1 MAVFWQVIY
10 LSDKT
15 PVSPFIHKRR
25 IFFPMLTQPQA
36 TTMLAL
42 QASMNFKIDPDW
54 VEAQYPYLLAVVI
67 EGAEAIEHHG
77 WKWWKKQHKD
87 LPQLQMEL
95 IDIWHFMLS
104 EILLRNDADE
114 AKAVLF
120 LSKAITE
127 SEQLESLNFDGQD
140 YRFKTLGLLQQ
151 IELLIALAGARRI
164 EIGLFSSIM
173 GLCELDWNSLFAQY
187 VGKNVLNVFRQDHG
201 YKEGTYQKD
210 WAGKEDNEHL
220 VEILNLLD
228 PETGNYNEQLY
239 AQLGSR
245 YPG

>member
-1 MAVFWQVIY
+1 M
-10 LSDKT
+10 LS
-15 PVSPFIHKRR
+15 
-25 IFFPMLTQPQA
+25 QPQA
-36 TTMLAL
+36 KTMFAL

-127 SEQLESLNFDGQD
+127 SEQLESLHFDGQD
-140 YRFKTLGLLQQ
+140 YSFKMLGLLQQ
-151 IELLIALAGARRI
+151 IELLIALAGAKRI
-164 EIGLFSSIM
+164 EIGLFWSIM
-173 GLCELDWNSLFAQY
+173 GRCELDWNSLFAQY

-201 YKEGTYQKD
+201 YKEGTYLKE
-210 WAGKEDNEHL
+210 WNGKEDNEHL
-220 VEILNLLD
+220 VEILIQLD
-228 PETGNYNEQLY
+228 PEIESYKDQLY

>member
-1 MAVFWQVIY
+1 
-10 LSDKT
+10 
-15 PVSPFIHKRR
+15 
-25 IFFPMLTQPQA
+25 MLTEIQA
-36 TTMLAL
+36 NTMLSL

-114 AKAVLF
+114 GKSVV
-120 LSKAITE
+120 
-127 SEQLESLNFDGQD
+127 SLNQAIAESKHLQTLHFDGQD
-140 YRFKTLGLLQQ
+140 YPLKELGLLQQ
-151 IELLIALAGARRI
+151 IELLIALAGARRV
-164 EIGLFSSIM
+164 EVGLFSSIM
-173 GLCELDWNSLFAQY
+173 GLCELDWNSLFSQY

-201 YKEGTYQKD
+201 YKQRTYLKQ
-210 WAGKEDNEHL
+210 WNGQEDNEHL
-220 VEILNLLD
+220 VEILAQLD
-228 PETGNYNEQLY
+228 PEVESYKEQLY
-239 AQLGSR
+239 DQLESR
-245 YPG
+245 YPGEAT